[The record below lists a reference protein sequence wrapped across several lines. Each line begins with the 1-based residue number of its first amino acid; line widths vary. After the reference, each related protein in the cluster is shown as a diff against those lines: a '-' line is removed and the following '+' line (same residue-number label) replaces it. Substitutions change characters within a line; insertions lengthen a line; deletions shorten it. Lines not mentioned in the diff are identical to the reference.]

1 MVISSIISTSN
12 RNRTDNKLKVG
23 LVVVVIEEE
32 EVVIVVVVV
41 VVVVVITIII
51 TVMILIA
58 VIKSIRMVLVEP
70 GGKIRSES
78 RVRRSCKNKAV
89 FIGAT
94 MKYKN

>member
-1 MVISSIISTSN
+1 VIV
-12 RNRTDNKLKVG
+12 VG
-23 LVVVVIEEE
+23 V
-32 EVVIVVVVV
+32 EVVIVV